1 MRGDRT
7 LIYTLICTAL
17 TGLLSLTGIYRNK
30 RKPQSKSKR
39 VNKIF
44 AAASAAVF
52 IPYMVTAI
60 MACVHGADPETLQ
73 RFGILRTVQAIQ
85 NSPIADRN
93 GNLDQQGNILIY
105 YRFGCGDCEAVY
117 DSLKAATA
125 GKEDIYWVASRQSV
139 GRELLQKYAV
149 PEVPAGVV
157 ILGDGMYVSH
167 VLGNSVYDQ
176 LNGTEDIQMDTYALD
191 RLLELQ
197 EREK

>member
-7 LIYTLICTAL
+7 LIYILICTAL
-17 TGLLSLTGIYRNK
+17 TGLISLTGIYRNK
-30 RKPQSKSKR
+30 KKPQSKSKR

-44 AAASAAVF
+44 AAASMAVF
-52 IPYMVTAI
+52 IPYMATAVL
-60 MACVHGADPETLQ
+60 ACMHGADLESLQ

-93 GNLDQQGNILIY
+93 GNLDKKGNILIY

-117 DSLKAATA
+117 DILKAATA
-125 GKEDIYWVASRQSV
+125 EKGDIYWVASRQTV
-139 GRELLQKYAV
+139 GQELLQKYAV

-167 VLGNSVYDQ
+167 VLGNSVYKQ
-176 LNGTEDIQMDTYALD
+176 LNGIEDVQMDTYALD

>member
-1 MRGDRT
+1 M
-7 LIYTLICTAL
+7 IYTLICTAL
-17 TGLLSLTGIYRNK
+17 TGLISLTGIYRNK
-30 RKPQSKSKR
+30 RKPQPKSKR

-44 AAASAAVF
+44 AAASAVVF
-52 IPYMVTAI
+52 ISYMVTAV
-60 MACVHGADPETLQ
+60 MACVHGADLESLQ

-93 GNLDQQGNILIY
+93 GSLDQQGNILIY

-117 DSLKAATA
+117 DSLKTATA

-176 LNGTEDIQMDTYALD
+176 LNGTEDIQMDAYALD

>member
-1 MRGDRT
+1 M
-7 LIYTLICTAL
+7 IYTLICTTL

-52 IPYMVTAI
+52 IPYMATAI

-105 YRFGCGDCEAVY
+105 YRFGCGNCEAVY

>member
-7 LIYTLICTAL
+7 LIYTLIGTAL
-17 TGLLSLTGIYRNK
+17 TGLISLTGIYRNK
-30 RKPQSKSKR
+30 RKPQPKSKR

-44 AAASAAVF
+44 AAASAVVF
-52 IPYMVTAI
+52 ISYMVTAV
-60 MACVHGADPETLQ
+60 MACVHGADLESLQ
-73 RFGILRTVQAIQ
+73 RFGILRTVRAIQ

-93 GNLDQQGNILIY
+93 GSLDQQGNILIY

-176 LNGTEDIQMDTYALD
+176 LNGIENVQMDTYALD

>member
-1 MRGDRT
+1 
-7 LIYTLICTAL
+7 
-17 TGLLSLTGIYRNK
+17 
-30 RKPQSKSKR
+30 
-39 VNKIF
+39 
-44 AAASAAVF
+44 
-52 IPYMVTAI
+52 
-60 MACVHGADPETLQ
+60 MACVHGADLESLQ
-73 RFGILRTVQAIQ
+73 RFGILRTVRAIQ

-93 GNLDQQGNILIY
+93 GSLDQQGNILIY

-117 DSLKAATA
+117 DSLKTATA

-157 ILGDGMYVSH
+157 ILDDGMYVSH

-176 LNGTEDIQMDTYALD
+176 LNGTEDIQMDAYALD

>member
-17 TGLLSLTGIYRNK
+17 TGLISLTGIYRNK
-30 RKPQSKSKR
+30 RKPQPKSKR

-44 AAASAAVF
+44 AAASAVVF
-52 IPYMVTAI
+52 ISYMVTAV
-60 MACVHGADPETLQ
+60 MACVHGADLESLQ

-93 GNLDQQGNILIY
+93 GSLDQQGNILIY

-117 DSLKAATA
+117 DSLKTATA

-176 LNGTEDIQMDTYALD
+176 LNGTEDIQMDAYALD

>member
-7 LIYTLICTAL
+7 LIYTLIGTAL

-73 RFGILRTVQAIQ
+73 RFGILRTVRAIQ

-93 GNLDQQGNILIY
+93 GSLDQQGNILIY

-149 PEVPAGVV
+149 QEVPAGVV

-176 LNGTEDIQMDTYALD
+176 LNGTEDIQMDAYALD

>member
-7 LIYTLICTAL
+7 LIYTLIGTAL
-17 TGLLSLTGIYRNK
+17 TGLISLTGIYRNK
-30 RKPQSKSKR
+30 RKPQPKSKR

-44 AAASAAVF
+44 AAASAVVF
-52 IPYMVTAI
+52 ISYMVTAV
-60 MACVHGADPETLQ
+60 MACVHGADLESLQ
-73 RFGILRTVQAIQ
+73 RFGILRTVRAIQ

-149 PEVPAGVV
+149 QEVPAGVV

-176 LNGTEDIQMDTYALD
+176 LNGTEDIQMDAYALD

>member
-7 LIYTLICTAL
+7 LIYTLIGTAL
-17 TGLLSLTGIYRNK
+17 TGLISLTGIYRNK
-30 RKPQSKSKR
+30 RKPQPKSKR

-44 AAASAAVF
+44 AAASAVVF
-52 IPYMVTAI
+52 ISYMVTAV
-60 MACVHGADPETLQ
+60 MACVHGADLESLQ
-73 RFGILRTVQAIQ
+73 RFGILRTVRAIQ

-149 PEVPAGVV
+149 QEVPAGVV
-157 ILGDGMYVSH
+157 ILGEGMYVSH

-176 LNGTEDIQMDTYALD
+176 LNGTEDIQMDAYALD

>member
-1 MRGDRT
+1 M
-7 LIYTLICTAL
+7 IYTLICTAL
-17 TGLLSLTGIYRNK
+17 TGLISLTGIYRNK
-30 RKPQSKSKR
+30 RKPQPKSKR

-44 AAASAAVF
+44 AAASAVVF
-52 IPYMVTAI
+52 ISYMVTAV
-60 MACVHGADPETLQ
+60 MACVHGADLESLQ
-73 RFGILRTVQAIQ
+73 RFGILRTVRAIQ

-117 DSLKAATA
+117 DSLKVATA

-149 PEVPAGVV
+149 QEVPAGVV

-176 LNGTEDIQMDTYALD
+176 LNGTEDIQMDAYALD

>member
-1 MRGDRT
+1 M
-7 LIYTLICTAL
+7 IYTLIGTAL
-17 TGLLSLTGIYRNK
+17 TGLISLTGIYRNK
-30 RKPQSKSKR
+30 RKPQPKSKR

-44 AAASAAVF
+44 AAASAVVF
-52 IPYMVTAI
+52 ISYMVTAV
-60 MACVHGADPETLQ
+60 MACVHGADLESLQ
-73 RFGILRTVQAIQ
+73 RFGILRTVRAIQ

-149 PEVPAGVV
+149 QEVPAGVV

-176 LNGTEDIQMDTYALD
+176 LNGTEDIQMDAYALD

>member
-17 TGLLSLTGIYRNK
+17 TGLISLTGIYRNK

-52 IPYMVTAI
+52 IPYMVTAV
-60 MACVHGADPETLQ
+60 MACVHGADLEALQ

-85 NSPIADRN
+85 KSPIADKSS
-93 GNLDQQGNILIY
+93 NLDQQGNILIY
-105 YRFGCGDCEAVY
+105 YRFGCGDCEVVY
-117 DSLKAATA
+117 DSLKEATA
-125 GKEDIYWVASRQSV
+125 GKADIYWVASRQSA
-139 GRELLQKYAV
+139 GQELLQKYAV

-157 ILGDGMYVSH
+157 ILVDGMYVSH

-176 LNGTEDIQMDTYALD
+176 LNGIENVQMDTYALD

>member
-1 MRGDRT
+1 M
-7 LIYTLICTAL
+7 IYTLIGTAL
-17 TGLLSLTGIYRNK
+17 TGLISLTGIYRNK
-30 RKPQSKSKR
+30 RKPQPKSKR

-44 AAASAAVF
+44 AAASAVVF
-52 IPYMVTAI
+52 ISYMVTAV
-60 MACVHGADPETLQ
+60 MACVHGADLESLQ
-73 RFGILRTVQAIQ
+73 RFGILRTVRAIQ

-149 PEVPAGVV
+149 QEVPAGVV
-157 ILGDGMYVSH
+157 ILGEGMYVSH

-176 LNGTEDIQMDTYALD
+176 LNGTEDIQMDAYALD

>member
-7 LIYTLICTAL
+7 LIYTLIGTAL
-17 TGLLSLTGIYRNK
+17 TGLISLTGIYRNK
-30 RKPQSKSKR
+30 RKPQPKSKR

-44 AAASAAVF
+44 AAASAVVF
-52 IPYMVTAI
+52 ISYMVTAV
-60 MACVHGADPETLQ
+60 MACVHGADLESLQ
-73 RFGILRTVQAIQ
+73 RFGILRTVRAIQ

-93 GNLDQQGNILIY
+93 GSLDQQGNILIY

-149 PEVPAGVV
+149 QEVPAGVV

-176 LNGTEDIQMDTYALD
+176 LNGTEDIQMDAYALD